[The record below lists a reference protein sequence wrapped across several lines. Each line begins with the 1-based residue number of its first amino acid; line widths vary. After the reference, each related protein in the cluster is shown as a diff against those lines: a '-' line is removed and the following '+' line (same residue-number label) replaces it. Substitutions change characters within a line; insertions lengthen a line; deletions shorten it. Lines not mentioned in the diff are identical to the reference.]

1 MEYPRNNE
9 KWDSILSEID
19 GLLRAGKV
27 LAALFQAKRLE
38 REGDPLALL
47 ELANIYEIGGDGVP
61 FDLDEA
67 IRYYH
72 QYLNI
77 VDDEGTRLRLARS
90 YFRRGRDEDDFAQAH
105 RYFQTLVDSNQCGA
119 HYALGMMYKLG
130 EGVKVDKTKAAE
142 YFLTAMEHGHVEAE
156 VNYLLLQR
164 GERRF
169 KNFWPLVSAVK
180 RRKKLERENPHDW
193 RLSIKLVPPEVLE
206 AWEAQQQE
214 VDGAPTE

>member
-1 MEYPRNNE
+1 MEYLRNSE
-9 KWDSILSEID
+9 KWDPILSKID
-19 GLLRAGKV
+19 GLLRAGNISG
-27 LAALFQAKRLE
+27 ALFQARRLE

-47 ELANIYEIGGDGVP
+47 ELANIYEVGGDGVP
-61 FDLDEA
+61 VDLDEA

-90 YFRRGRDEDDFAQAH
+90 YFRRGRCQDDFAQAH
-105 RYFQTLVDSNQCGA
+105 RYFQTLVNSNQWGA

-130 EGVKVDKTKAAE
+130 EGVEVNKVKAAE

-180 RRKKLERENPHDW
+180 RRNKLERENPNDW
-193 RLSIKLVPPEVLE
+193 RLGVKIVPPEVLE
-206 AWEAQQQE
+206 AWETQQQE
-214 VDGAPTE
+214 VDDAPSE